1 MNAQEMFNQM
11 KYGVK
16 PLKLRRCVFV
26 IVIIVLPKYPHTP
39 APSFWHFTYIATVH
53 GATLQTRTKTGLKVF
68 NFIQYFSVMEWVMLQ
83 GKKKSRCR
91 GGQELLRSAL
101 APDKAFIWEYPES
114 LIDLPLAFSKFKFLR
129 LQFHFIN
136 PFRAECKGFLFLSLP
151 SLPTSVSCLF
161 LPPARHHSPLVIP
174 VKLFV

>member
-1 MNAQEMFNQM
+1 MVSNNI
-11 KYGVK
+11 
-16 PLKLRRCVFV
+16 LKLRRCVFS

-39 APSFWHFTYIATVH
+39 APSFYRFTHIATVY
-53 GATLQTRTKTGLKVF
+53 GATLQTRTKIGLKVF
-68 NFIQYFSVMEWVMLQ
+68 NFIQHISLMELVMLQ

-101 APDKAFIWEYPES
+101 APKKVFIWEYAEP

-129 LQFHFIN
+129 LQFHFTN
-136 PFRAECKGFLFLSLP
+136 PFTAECKGFLFLSLP

-161 LPPARHHSPLVIP
+161 LPPARHHSSLVIP
-174 VKLFV
+174 VKLSV